1 MGNRS
6 KPSVFQKGNSAM
18 SAATTPG
25 LKLAEAFYWEAVR
38 PVLEAAFPGLP
49 HAAAL
54 IGPGSEVLGYDD
66 AMSTDHHFGPRVMLF
81 LRPAD
86 HPRVAGALVAVLAQR
101 LPHTFHGYS
110 TNFSAPDPADNGVQ
124 HLQPVADGP
133 VNHRVEVLTAPA
145 FLGDYLGIDLEAPLT
160 PADWLTLPQQKLR
173 TVVGG
178 AVYHDAVGLGEV
190 GLGEVRQRLA
200 WYPHDLWL
208 YLLAA
213 GWARIGQEEHLMGRA
228 GLVGDEAGSA
238 LIGARLVR
246 DVMRLCF
253 LMERAYA
260 PYPKWFGTAFRDLAC
275 GPALLPTLEEA
286 LHARTWRARETHLA
300 VAYTALARMHNALGV
315 TPPLPEQPRQFFGRP
330 FQVMALHGFA
340 DALLAA
346 ITDPVVRAIAQRPP
360 IGGIDLLSDNTDLL
374 ENPRWRPALRAL
386 YS

>member
-1 MGNRS
+1 
-6 KPSVFQKGNSAM
+6 M

-25 LKLAEAFYWEAVR
+25 LKLAEAFYWESVR
-38 PVLEAAFPGLP
+38 PVMEGEFPGLL

-66 AMSTDHHFGPRVMLF
+66 AISTDHHFGPRVMLF

-86 HPRVAGALVAVLAQR
+86 HPHVAGALWAALAQR
-101 LPHTFHGYS
+101 LPYTFHGYP
-110 TNFSAPDPADNGVQ
+110 TNFSTPDPDDNGVQ

-133 VNHRVEVLTAPA
+133 VNHRVEVLTAPG
-145 FLGDYLGIDLEAPLT
+145 FLRDYLGIDLKTPLA

-178 AVYHDAVGLGEV
+178 AVYHDAVGLGEM
-190 GLGEVRQRLA
+190 RRRLA

-228 GLVGDEAGSA
+228 GLAGDELGAA

-253 LMERAYA
+253 LMERTYA
-260 PYPKWFGTAFRDLAC
+260 PYPKWFGTAFGDLAC

-286 LHARTWRARETHLA
+286 LHARTWQAREAHLV
-300 VAYTALARMHNALGV
+300 VACTALARMHNALGE
-315 TPPLPEQPRQFFGRP
+315 TPPLPEQPRPFFGRP

-346 ITDPVVRAIAQRPP
+346 ITEPEVHAIAQRPP

-374 ENPRWRPALRAL
+374 ENPSWRPALRAL
-386 YS
+386 YA